1 MRERGARG
9 EVGKEG
15 NGRAGGSAERVRQRF
30 QRDSGA
36 DGPQQVAGEAQV
48 QDFGEEVPAFGR
60 GHLRPTAPPP
70 SPLHRG
76 RQKRVLR

>member
-48 QDFGEEVPAFGR
+48 QDFGEEVLNKYLHYNGFN
-60 GHLRPTAPPP
+60 HLTRAHQLCT
-70 SPLHRG
+70 
-76 RQKRVLR
+76 